1 MEDKKKDTG
10 TVFEEGNLGGIREK
24 FEERKKENT
33 GQKSEWLT
41 VWAEKI
47 SWLRIEKDLCSE

>member
-41 VWAEKI
+41 V
-47 SWLRIEKDLCSE
+47 